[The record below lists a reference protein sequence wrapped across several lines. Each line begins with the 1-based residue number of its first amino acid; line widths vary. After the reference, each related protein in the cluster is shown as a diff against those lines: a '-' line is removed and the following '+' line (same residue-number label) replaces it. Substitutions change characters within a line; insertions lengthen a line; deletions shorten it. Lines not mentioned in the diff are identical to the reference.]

1 MVTYFFQD
9 WSTGMMAN
17 RILLTSFQMLLFNWS
32 QNSTEIAWME
42 RMQFLWILLNFW
54 TPVTYFNIWE
64 LSCEAGHIPIFGNK
78 VLMSHYMEKY
88 KELGK
93 KYQLVYLL
101 PICRYLLETL
111 IFYSIFSFTGAR
123 NLWLVCHDCVM
134 VPQVFLNSFWTCMK
148 FMRLSANPIL
158 EVRGIFLDMTNT
170 IKIMEERFIVDNQV
184 QEYK

>member
-1 MVTYFFQD
+1 M
-9 WSTGMMAN
+9 N
-17 RILLTSFQMLLFNWS
+17 
-32 QNSTEIAWME
+32 IAK
-42 RMQFLWILLNFW
+42 LLNSFYMSA
-54 TPVTYFNIWE
+54 TYFNIWK

-78 VLMSHYMEKY
+78 VLMSHYMEKF

-134 VPQVFLNSFWTCMK
+134 VTQVFLNSFWTCMK

-158 EVRGIFLDMTNT
+158 EVRGIFPDTTNT
-170 IKIMEERFIVDNQV
+170 IKIMEERFIVDNQM